1 MSWFTRIEKERK
13 EFLEWKDNF
22 SCNGNPKI
30 GDNVW
35 NVVMDGPEDSP
46 YAGGKLKIQIE
57 FPAKYSNECPIFL
70 LKLKYVI

>member
-1 MSWFTRIEKERK
+1 
-13 EFLEWKDNF
+13 
-22 SCNGNPKI
+22 
-30 GDNVW
+30 
-35 NVVMDGPEDSP
+35 MDGPEDSP